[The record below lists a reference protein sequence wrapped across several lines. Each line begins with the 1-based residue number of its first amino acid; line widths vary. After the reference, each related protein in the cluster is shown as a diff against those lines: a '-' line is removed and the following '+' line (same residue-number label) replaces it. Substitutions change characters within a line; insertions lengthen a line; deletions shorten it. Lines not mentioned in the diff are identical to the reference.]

1 MAEGDIMK
9 FYSEI
14 TKDLYDTKEELVK
27 AEVEATKE
35 QMDELRKNGEV
46 TIDGHV
52 YKKGD

>member
-1 MAEGDIMK
+1 MK
-9 FYSEI
+9 A
-14 TKDLYDTKEELVK
+14 VN
-27 AEVEATKE
+27 ATSA